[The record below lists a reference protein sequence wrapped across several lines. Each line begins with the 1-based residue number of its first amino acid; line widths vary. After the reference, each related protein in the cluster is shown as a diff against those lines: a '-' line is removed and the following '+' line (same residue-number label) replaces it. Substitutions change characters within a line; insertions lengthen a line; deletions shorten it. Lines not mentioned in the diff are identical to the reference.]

1 MAWATWG
8 FGLLAVVLL
17 WTLSYLFTQR
27 AEPWALATGKNGRLS
42 TSQLQFLLFTALT
55 ACAYVTVFAARFQV
69 SGDLTLPTIPLNMLA
84 LMGFSVT
91 TAAGSKGITVSYLAQ
106 GQLTTKDESTVFAN
120 REGQTDLIKVQM
132 LLWTCIAV
140 VVYLIQVQN
149 LVADILA
156 RSSDHTTLA
165 LPDIDGALLVLMGVS
180 QGGYLGGKLVSRRD
194 GVPCIESVIPEHPRP
209 GDQITVLGTSFTDA
223 ATGNSVLIEAPNGE
237 TTELT
242 TSQWTDTRVVATLP
256 DQLPVLSETKHHP
269 MLRVRAAAKNS
280 EPVPVPIRA
289 NEIQPEPSPEP
300 LNAP

>member
-1 MAWATWG
+1 MVWATWG
-8 FGLLAVVLL
+8 FGLLAIALL
-17 WTLSYLFTQR
+17 WLLSYLFTER
-27 AEPWALATGKNGRLS
+27 PEPWALATGKNGRLS

-69 SGDLTLPTIPLNMLA
+69 SGDLTLPTIPLNLLA

-140 VVYLIQVQN
+140 VVYVIQVQD
-149 LVADILA
+149 LVAEILA
-156 RSSDHTTLA
+156 RSSDHAGLA

-194 GVPCIESVIPEHPRP
+194 GVPCIESVIPEHPSL
-209 GDQITVLGTSFTDA
+209 GDQITVLGTSFTDGA
-223 ATGNSVLIEAPNGE
+223 SGNSVLIEAPNGE

-242 TSQWTDTRVVATLP
+242 TSQWTDTRIVATLP
-256 DQLPVLSETKHHP
+256 EQLPVLSKTTQQP
-269 MLRVRAAAKNS
+269 RLRVRAAAKS
-280 EPVPVPIRA
+280 SDPSPLPIRVK
-289 NEIQPEPSPEP
+289 SPEP
-300 LNAP
+300 AL